1 MSGKSASCDKLQTT
15 SLTRVARLL
24 GQVLHLHVL
33 DQVALVAHGL
43 LADEANVLAGG
54 QQVAL
59 ERNEGVRLSRGCG
72 EPS

>member
-1 MSGKSASCDKLQTT
+1 M
-15 SLTRVARLL
+15 
-24 GQVLHLHVL
+24 LHLHVL

-43 LADEANVLAGG
+43 LADEADVLAGG